1 MYLFPDLEV
10 PPPGQEESSSSLENE
25 LLPQPKLQLVLKG
38 PNMPGIVDV
47 EVELNDPS
55 WTIFRAVQELMQ
67 LTEFSSRQE
76 KLRRIWEPTYM
87 YVKLFYYKKKYF
99 LSCFVI

>member
-1 MYLFPDLEV
+1 MSIIILDLEI
-10 PPPGQEESSSSLENE
+10 PPPGQEEPSSVTEHE

-47 EVELNDPS
+47 EVELSDSS

-67 LTEFSSRQE
+67 TTEFSSKQE
-76 KLRRIWEPTYM
+76 KLRRIWEPTY
-87 YVKLFYYKKKYF
+87 L
-99 LSCFVI
+99 